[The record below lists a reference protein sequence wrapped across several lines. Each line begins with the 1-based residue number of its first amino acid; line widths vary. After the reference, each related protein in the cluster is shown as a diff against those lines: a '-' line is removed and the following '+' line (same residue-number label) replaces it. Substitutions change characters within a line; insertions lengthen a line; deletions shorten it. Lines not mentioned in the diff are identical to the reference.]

1 MAATDRISML
11 VRVHVSN
18 KPARAAGNIPQYTIG
33 AALASIV
40 LSVAKNLRSHDINN
54 THDTSCNTLQVMA
67 ELPREQ
73 TTACRQCKI
82 EI

>member
-1 MAATDRISML
+1 MAATDRINML

-40 LSVAKNLRSHDINN
+40 LSVAKNPTYIRSL
-54 THDTSCNTLQVMA
+54 TVMCA
-67 ELPREQ
+67 SDL
-73 TTACRQCKI
+73 
-82 EI
+82 